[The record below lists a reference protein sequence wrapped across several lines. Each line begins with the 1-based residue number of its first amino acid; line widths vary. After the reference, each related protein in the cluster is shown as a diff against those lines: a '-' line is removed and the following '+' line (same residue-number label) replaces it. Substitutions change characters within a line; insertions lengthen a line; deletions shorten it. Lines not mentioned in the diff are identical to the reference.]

1 MSGQELNDLYLRCL
15 CLWREA
21 RGSSLPALAAIN
33 SVITNRMND
42 PHNRWPKSATG
53 VILQP
58 LQFSSFNASDP
69 NSTKLPD
76 PRHPQDWVAWCDC
89 VLVATAPLGGDN
101 TNGSTNYHSCEAGKF
116 PSWAD
121 QDKLKVQ
128 IGPFYFY
135 AL

>member
-76 PRHPQDWVAWCDC
+76 PRHPQDWVAWCNC
-89 VLVATAPLGGDN
+89 VLVAEAPLGGDN
-101 TNGSTNYHSCEAGKF
+101 TDGATNYESEPPDKLPA
-116 PSWAD
+116 WAD
-121 QDKLKVQ
+121 PAKITTT
-128 IGPFYFY
+128 IGPFRFY
-135 AL
+135 KL